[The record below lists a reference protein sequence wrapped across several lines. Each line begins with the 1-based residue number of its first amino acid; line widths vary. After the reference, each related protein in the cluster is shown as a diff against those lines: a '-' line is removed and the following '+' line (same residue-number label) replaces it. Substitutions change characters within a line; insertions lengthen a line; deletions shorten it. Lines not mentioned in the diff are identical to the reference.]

1 MTKKL
6 TPAILSTSE
15 PRTYLLEVAVS
26 GGTVSMKFSNRDMA
40 NQEYNRIRG
49 QGIYQGHW
57 IKHIELKDEVGSQ

>member
-26 GGTVSMKFSNRDMA
+26 GGTVSMRFTDRNMA
-40 NQEYNRIRG
+40 NQEYNRIKG
-49 QGIYQGHW
+49 QGIYLGQW
-57 IKHIELKDEVGSQ
+57 LEHIELKESANE